1 MELKPILSEKNQT
14 TYIKKIIMNLSFIF
28 FLTLTISTFANTKV
42 YSQLELSIDANGM
55 TISAVLDQIESETD
69 LRFFYDNDIYDFDKK
84 IYKKLEKVKID
95 ELVDQ
100 VFNNLITYTLVENVV
115 LLEKK
120 ELDTKSSSDD
130 NISVVQQVNISGTVT
145 DSSGNPLPGA
155 SVIELDTNNGTTTD
169 FDGNFSLNVD
179 NENPTLEVS
188 FIGFQTQIVNVS
200 GNEAL
205 NIKLLESV
213 SALDDVVVV
222 GYGTQNARDLTSAI
236 AKISIDDASVKSTSN
251 MQSLMYGKAAG
262 VQVTSTSGEPGAA
275 VEIRVRGV
283 NSTGDNM
290 PLYVIDGVPMV
301 TSPSPLGIY
310 GVNPLSTINAS
321 DIESIEILKDASSSA
336 IYGARA
342 SNGVVIITTKRGSGA
357 RETQFQYET
366 SVGYQQL
373 REKFSVLN
381 VQQFIEV
388 QNELGNDYSQFS
400 GYPTIDGQDHLI
412 QDNAPIVNHSL
423 NITGGSENM
432 NFSISGN
439 YFDHSSFTHA
449 EGGFKRYSLRANSD
463 IKVGNRLKF
472 GESIQLTKMK
482 RNEAND
488 GPFALGKMALNSPHI
503 PYLDPN
509 GPGGYAVTDY
519 ETTGDA
525 GFFNLVAF
533 NDYRYQYNKLDFN
546 SVFANFYGELEL
558 AKGLKFKTSY
568 GVDFLQNNGHQKLG
582 QLSLATAE
590 GSLSPANFKFETTN
604 KLTTTFSNIL
614 TYQTDF
620 GKHNLK
626 LLAGHEET
634 NYEFEFRGMTGFGLS
649 NRDVELVSTAGS
661 STVVDDLDHWAIRG
675 FLGRVNYSFDSK
687 YYLTANLRYDSSSR
701 FSKDTRSDYFPSVS
715 AAWRVSDE
723 SFMSNLDFIND
734 LKLRAS
740 YGTVGNQN
748 TGTNFA
754 YIPTLGLSVHYPI
767 GVDQTAVR
775 APVPYFFANPG
786 LKWETSEQIDIGF
799 DAVLFD
805 GSVSATVDY
814 YKKTTSDMLVEVP
827 IPSTS
832 GFLPNANVNAGSV
845 ENSGIEL
852 SLSYMR
858 AVSDDFDFSLSANL
872 TTINNEVTDLAGS
885 EIITGIFGGQ
895 SHRTIEGYE
904 IGHFYGYK
912 TDGIFQTQSE
922 IDSHA
927 TQTGA
932 VPGDIRFVDVDGDGV
947 IGSTDRTYLGSPIP
961 DYFYG
966 LTFNANYKNFDL
978 SISAQGVSGNEIMN
992 AQRVQGENYAPAPGD
1007 NLFSSVLDR
1016 WTGPGTSNYMPRAAA
1031 NGGANNNYR
1040 NSDYWIEDGSFLRLR
1055 NVQIGYNFSKEDLTS
1070 FTGDFVDSA
1079 RIYFS
1084 GQNLLLVTDYRG
1096 LDPEVTRGFSYFQG
1110 ESPLANGQ
1118 DDGRTPQPRVL
1129 QFGIQLTF

>member
-1 MELKPILSEKNQT
+1 M
-14 TYIKKIIMNLSFIF
+14 
-28 FLTLTISTFANTKV
+28 
-42 YSQLELSIDANGM
+42 
-55 TISAVLDQIESETD
+55 
-69 LRFFYDNDIYDFDKK
+69 
-84 IYKKLEKVKID
+84 
-95 ELVDQ
+95 
-100 VFNNLITYTLVENVV
+100 
-115 LLEKK
+115 
-120 ELDTKSSSDD
+120 
-130 NISVVQQVNISGTVT
+130 
-145 DSSGNPLPGA
+145 
-155 SVIELDTNNGTTTD
+155 
-169 FDGNFSLNVD
+169 
-179 NENPTLEVS
+179 
-188 FIGFQTQIVNVS
+188 
-200 GNEAL
+200 
-205 NIKLLESV
+205 
-213 SALDDVVVV
+213 
-222 GYGTQNARDLTSAI
+222 
-236 AKISIDDASVKSTSN
+236 
-251 MQSLMYGKAAG
+251 
-262 VQVTSTSGEPGAA
+262 
-275 VEIRVRGV
+275 
-283 NSTGDNM
+283 
-290 PLYVIDGVPMV
+290 
-301 TSPSPLGIY
+301 
-310 GVNPLSTINAS
+310 
-321 DIESIEILKDASSSA
+321 
-336 IYGARA
+336 
-342 SNGVVIITTKRGSGA
+342 
-357 RETQFQYET
+357 
-366 SVGYQQL
+366 
-373 REKFSVLN
+373 
-381 VQQFIEV
+381 
-388 QNELGNDYSQFS
+388 
-400 GYPTIDGQDHLI
+400 
-412 QDNAPIVNHSL
+412 
-423 NITGGSENM
+423 
-432 NFSISGN
+432 
-439 YFDHSSFTHA
+439 
-449 EGGFKRYSLRANSD
+449 
-463 IKVGNRLKF
+463 
-472 GESIQLTKMK
+472 
-482 RNEAND
+482 
-488 GPFALGKMALNSPHI
+488 
-503 PYLDPN
+503 
-509 GPGGYAVTDY
+509 
-519 ETTGDA
+519 
-525 GFFNLVAF
+525 
-533 NDYRYQYNKLDFN
+533 
-546 SVFANFYGELEL
+546 
-558 AKGLKFKTSY
+558 
-568 GVDFLQNNGHQKLG
+568 
-582 QLSLATAE
+582 
-590 GSLSPANFKFETTN
+590 
-604 KLTTTFSNIL
+604 
-614 TYQTDF
+614 
-620 GKHNLK
+620 K

-649 NRDVELVSTAGS
+649 NRAVELVSTAGS

-814 YKKTTSDMLVEVP
+814 YKKTTKDMLVEVP